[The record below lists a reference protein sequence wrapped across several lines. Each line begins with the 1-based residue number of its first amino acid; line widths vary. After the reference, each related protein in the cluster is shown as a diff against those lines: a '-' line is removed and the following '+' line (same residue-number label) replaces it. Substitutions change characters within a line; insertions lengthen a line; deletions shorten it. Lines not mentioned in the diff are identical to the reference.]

1 MNGVLARLVLR
12 ALPAPGGVRPR
23 LAGRFDGAS
32 APTPAPDAPQLE
44 ADVRTE
50 RSVDNPERTQPAA
63 TVPDTTTR
71 TARSPAFASPTPHH
85 RSEIMQVAQSGVTAV
100 SLAGPRPLVTE
111 ALSGA
116 RPMLHEPVNNPMLHE
131 PVNNNALLSPDVG
144 KEPRGD
150 DPILPPQPMPGRTPL
165 GENSFTAEGR
175 PAPLLPPVAPA
186 FEPAAVLAT
195 PPHLGSRHDAA
206 PQQPDIRI
214 SIGRIEVRAARP
226 ERRPPPGRASRPA
239 LMSLEDYLARGR
251 TRR

>member
-32 APTPAPDAPQLE
+32 APPPAPDAPQLE
-44 ADVRTE
+44 ADIRTE
-50 RSVDNPERTQPAA
+50 RSADNLERTQPAA
-63 TVPDTTTR
+63 TVPDTTIR

-85 RSEIMQVAQSGVTAV
+85 RSEIMQVAQSGVMAV
-100 SLAGPRPLVTE
+100 SLAGSRPLVTE

-116 RPMLHEPVNNPMLHE
+116 RPMFHE
-131 PVNNNALLSPDVG
+131 PVNNNALLSPEVD

-150 DPILPPQPMPGRTPL
+150 DPILPPQPMLGRTL
-165 GENSFTAEGR
+165 LDENSFTAEDR

-195 PPHLGSRHDAA
+195 PPHFGSRHDAA

-214 SIGRIEVRAARP
+214 SIGRIEVRTARP
-226 ERRPPPGRASRPA
+226 ERRAPPVRVSRPA